1 MKVTLS
7 PKAEKELKK
16 ISKINQ
22 IAIAKKIRSI
32 RDTQIIANEEKLAGF
47 PNIYRVRVGKY
58 RIVYKRTVL
67 EIYII
72 VILHRKD
79 VYRLLWQLFK

>member
-22 IAIAKKIRSI
+22 IVIAKKIRAI

-58 RIVYKRTVL
+58 RIVYKRTVK